1 MKRSIHLRQIEALK
15 AVIET
20 GTVSQAAEALLIS
33 QPAVSK
39 LLAHLENDTELQLF
53 DRVRGRLVPSAHGLR
68 LYQEVE
74 RIFAGVKQ
82 IERAVDLIKR
92 AERGQISIGVLPAFS
107 GLFISRVTGHFLKL
121 HGGAH
126 VSITGRSS
134 QFIVDW
140 LLSKQTDV
148 GIINSVIEHPL
159 IKAEPLGAGNLVCI
173 VPLDHPLAE
182 RAEITPQDIAGE
194 PFISFSSEN
203 RTRQKIDAVLSEAGV
218 TPNSIIDANLA
229 QAVSEMVADGMG
241 ISILDPLFA
250 YSQRDRLAIR
260 PFKPDIQSDLKLCT
274 LQGAAGQRLV
284 DAYLEATRFTA
295 ATMLARMGLTASF

>member
-20 GTVSQAAEALLIS
+20 GTVSQAAEVLFIS

-39 LLAHLENDTELQLF
+39 LLAHLEDDTELQLF

-92 AERGQISIGVLPAFS
+92 EERGQISVGVLPAFS
-107 GLFISRVTGHFLKL
+107 GLFVSRVTVNFLAA
-121 HGGAH
+121 HPGAH
-126 VSITGRSS
+126 VSVTGRSS
-134 QFIVDW
+134 QFVLDW
-140 LLSKQTDV
+140 LLSKQIDV

-159 IKAEPLGAGNLVCI
+159 IEAEPMGTGNLVCI
-173 VPLDHPLAE
+173 VPKGHPLAS
-182 RAEITPQDIAGE
+182 RDVITPRDVEGE
-194 PFISFSSEN
+194 PFIAFSSEN
-203 RTRQKIDAVLSEAGV
+203 RTRQKIDAALLEAGV
-218 TPNSIIDANLA
+218 RANSIIDANLA
-229 QAVSEMVADGMG
+229 QAVSEMVADGLG

-250 YSQRDRLAIR
+250 YPQRDRLAIR
-260 PFKPDIQSDLKLCT
+260 PFRPDIASDLKLCR
-274 LQGAAGQRLV
+274 LQGTSGQRLI
-284 DAYLEATRFTA
+284 DAYIEATRATA
-295 ATMLARMGLTASF
+295 AQMLAAMDITG